1 MPPFTPA
8 TMNSI
13 PSITV
18 TELAEL
24 LRNQTN
30 ICLVDVREPDE
41 HDVASISGSRLVP
54 LSTVPEQAAQ
64 WPLDQEMYFHCKA
77 GGRSARAVQYL
88 MDHGFT
94 HVTNVAGGMDAWLA
108 AGLPVAP
115 DSVA

>member
-1 MPPFTPA
+1 MTPYTPA

-30 ICLVDVREPDE
+30 ACLIDVREPEE
-41 HDVASISGSRLVP
+41 HAGASISGSQLVP
-54 LSTVPEQAAQ
+54 LLTVPEQASL
-64 WPLDQEMYFHCKA
+64 WPAEQEIYVHCKA

-88 MDHGFT
+88 MDQGFT
-94 HVTNVAGGMDAWLA
+94 HVTNVTGGMDAWLA

-115 DSVA
+115 APVA